1 MTTRKMLAQTRE
13 SLVVFVCLILLALF
27 LLLAYQ
33 IELAE
38 INSSL
43 GYRLFSIDAYYLVMS
58 ATGVLASALCMP
70 VNIEKPSDFF
80 GLFYG
85 LFVLLPY
92 AVLYQMGGSIE
103 GAVFFLRFSILLFP
117 ALAVRVVASVIPSLR
132 LPSLISLRA
141 MTWLLASA
149 CCVGLVIAFANAPS
163 SASYDLLTSYDRRL
177 EGRKVFVT
185 GSLLAYL
192 NSMISNGFAPFIAFV
207 AGWRCRINL
216 FLFALAIAFGYYFM
230 LGLKI
235 PFLFAL
241 LAASIGYAVR
251 VNKLHRLV
259 IVVIICL
266 LAIFDIFFVEYM
278 LTDYSY
284 VGNYFIR
291 RAFSVPPHLISGYF
305 ELLSSPP
312 GFSWDYMYG
321 IGEGRSDITYMV
333 GSRMFPQWE
342 ATNANTNAFVLQL
355 VSRGVLMYI
364 ATIALVVSVFSLL
377 DAVYASNSNPVLLFV
392 GYCYASLLP
401 EQSATT
407 ALLSSGVGVLLV
419 LGVFSYFVFNPPR
432 CKPAHAA

>member
-1 MTTRKMLAQTRE
+1 MTTRNMGAQTRDRLGV
-13 SLVVFVCLILLALF
+13 LVYLILLALF
-27 LLLAYQ
+27 LLVAYRL
-33 IELAE
+33 ELAE

-43 GYRLFSIDAYYLVMS
+43 GYRLFTIDGYYLVMS

-85 LFVLLPY
+85 LFVLVPY
-92 AVLYQMGGSIE
+92 AVLYQMGGGIE
-103 GAVFFLRFSILLFP
+103 AADFFLRFAILLLP
-117 ALAVRVVASVIPSLR
+117 VLAVRMVASVIPSLR
-132 LPSLISLRA
+132 LPGLISLRT
-141 MTWLLASA
+141 MTCLLASA
-149 CCVGLVIAFANAPS
+149 CCVGLVIAFANAPG
-163 SASYDLLTSYDRRL
+163 SASFDLLTSYERRL

-185 GSLLAYL
+185 GSLLAYA

-207 AGWRCRINL
+207 AGWRFRLNL
-216 FLFALAIAFGYYFM
+216 FLFALAIAFGYYFL
-230 LGLKI
+230 LGLKA
-235 PFLFAL
+235 PLLFAL

-251 VNKLHRLV
+251 VNKIHQLG

-266 LAIFDIFFVEYM
+266 LAIFAIFFVEHM
-278 LTDYSY
+278 FTDYSY

-305 ELLSSPP
+305 ELLASPP

-321 IGEGRSDITYMV
+321 IGEGGSRITYIV
-333 GSRMFPQWE
+333 GARMFPQWE
-342 ATNANTNAFVLQL
+342 ATNANTNAFILQL
-355 VSRGVLMYI
+355 VSRGVFMYL
-364 ATIALVVSVFSLL
+364 ATIALVVSVFALL
-377 DAVYASNSNPVLLFV
+377 DAVYASNENPVLMYV

-407 ALLSSGVGVLLV
+407 ALLSSGVGALV
-419 LGVFSYFVFNPPR
+419 ALGVFSYFVFKPPS